1 MPGVLCLEGWMDGC
15 VCLRLAGGVWQNLLL
30 LLIGAA
36 HVRVQYILDAYEYE
50 VSYPVKF

>member
-36 HVRVQYILDAYEYE
+36 HVRVQ
-50 VSYPVKF
+50 VHT